1 MTNAHRKIDQRLS
14 GPFQKYGYLK
24 EHIGAILLWP
34 AACLL
39 LALVVWG
46 LTLSKI
52 SMDRDEAEK
61 NAYATAVALSDAYSE
76 QLARTV
82 EQIDALTLNLKYY
95 WEHSN
100 GQIDLQDQ
108 LREGLYPP
116 STDLYLTVIDRNGN
130 GIAST
135 LGGPQINVADRAY
148 FQVHRSHP
156 EAGLRVDPSLSQG
169 RRSGRSVIRFTRRLN
184 KPNGTFDGIVSV
196 GVEPAFLASFN
207 DEASL
212 KPHDFISVRHDD
224 GTLLVS
230 EKGEE
235 IRGGQVHL
243 HPPVFPTDTG
253 VIRMSA
259 DKYRDNQ
266 ARLLAWHKLHGYP
279 LVSYVGLSE
288 KDLFA
293 AQTETADSY
302 RQIAI
307 AASVLFLIVALIGM
321 HFSTRLAW
329 RKKQAEEVKRTY
341 HLAIDDARE
350 GFYMVRA
357 IYTDNNVLQDFMIE
371 DCNER
376 GASLLGHLKKTLIGT
391 KVSEVQLGQDPQQC
405 LSVYRRAMEIGFYED
420 EFQFAEAKPGQP
432 SWLHRRLVRSQT
444 GLAVTLRDISETKEH
459 EQLLLTMANTDALT
473 GLPNR
478 YWLINYL
485 PTALRTAKNH
495 DSILAILFIDLDNF
509 KNVNDS
515 LGHAMG
521 DKLLRL
527 AAARLKSV
535 LRSEDHVIRIGGD
548 EFTVLL
554 SSVVNHEEVT
564 HVAMRI
570 TEAFREA
577 FVILGRDMRIGT
589 SIGISMF
596 PRDGVEPDSL
606 IQKADIAMYAAKD
619 EGKGT
624 FHFYDQ
630 QLYEGIRTKLN
641 VEAEL
646 VRAIAENQFEMFYQ
660 PRVDT
665 FSGKLTGLEALV
677 RWRHPQRGMILPSE
691 FIPLAEKNG
700 CIVQLGEL
708 VIDQVCGQIARW
720 QRENEPLVPISINIS
735 PRQLNAGGVDKLIA
749 SLLRSHGISPSTIEV
764 ELTESAMMSET
775 SDVIG
780 QVAAINNV
788 GIKIHLD
795 DFGTGYSSLSRLQEI
810 DMHIIKVDRAFTSK
824 LGLGKEG
831 EILFKTIV
839 LMAKALDMG
848 VIAEGVETE
857 GQLRILRELG
867 CDEIQ
872 GYLVSRPLPASEIV
886 PLLRRQF
893 LFVDTVVTQ

>member
-1 MTNAHRKIDQRLS
+1 MK
-14 GPFQKYGYLK
+14 KYGYLK
-24 EHIGAILLWP
+24 NHIGTILLWP

-46 LTLSKI
+46 ITLSKI
-52 SMDRDEAEK
+52 GMDREEAEK
-61 NAYATAVALSDAYSE
+61 NAYTLAVSLSDAYSE

-82 EQIDALTLNLKYY
+82 EQIDALTLSLKYY
-95 WEHSN
+95 WEHNN
-100 GQIDLQDQ
+100 GKIDLQDQ

-116 STDLYLTVIDRNGN
+116 SSDLYLTVIDRNGV
-130 GIAST
+130 GVAST

-148 FQVHRSHP
+148 FQFHRAHP
-156 EAGLRVDPSLSQG
+156 EAGLRLDPSLNIG
-169 RRSGRSVIRFTRRLN
+169 RRSGRAVIRFTRRLN
-184 KPNGTFDGIVSV
+184 AANGSFDGIVSV
-196 GVEPAFLASFN
+196 GVEPEFLASFN
-207 DEASL
+207 DESSL

-230 EKGEE
+230 EKGQE

-243 HPPVFPTDTG
+243 QPPVFPTDHG
-253 VIRMSA
+253 VMRMSA
-259 DKYRDNQ
+259 EKYRDHE
-266 ARLLAWHKLHGYP
+266 ARILAWHRLQGYP

-288 KDLFA
+288 NDLFA
-293 AQTETADSY
+293 AQNATAESY
-302 RQIAI
+302 RQIAT

-329 RKKQAEEVKRTY
+329 RKKQADEVKRTY

-357 IYTDNNVLQDFMIE
+357 IYADDNVLQDFVIE

-391 KVSEVQLGQDPQQC
+391 KVSEVKLGQDPQQC
-405 LSVYRRAMEIGFYED
+405 LSIYRRAMEIGFYED
-420 EFQFAEAKPGQP
+420 EFQFVDALPGQP
-432 SWLHRRLVRSQT
+432 SWVHRRLVRSDT
-444 GLAVTLRDISETKEH
+444 GLAVTLRDISETKEN

-478 YWLINYL
+478 YWLINFL
-485 PTALRTAKNH
+485 PTALRNAKNKNT
-495 DSILAILFIDLDNF
+495 ILAILFIDLDNF
-509 KNVNDS
+509 KNVNDT

-521 DKLLRL
+521 DKLLRQ
-527 AAARLKSV
+527 AAGRLKSV
-535 LRSEDHVIRIGGD
+535 LRSEDHVIRLGGD

-554 SSVVNHEEVT
+554 NSVANHEEVV
-564 HVAMRI
+564 HVASRI
-570 TEAFREA
+570 TESFREA
-577 FVILGRDMRIGT
+577 FVILGREMRIGT
-589 SIGISMF
+589 SLGISMF
-596 PRDGVEPDSL
+596 PKDGEEPDSL

-641 VEAEL
+641 AEAEL
-646 VRAIAENQFEMFYQ
+646 VRAISENQFVMHYQ
-660 PRVDT
+660 PRVNAYT
-665 FSGKLTGLEALV
+665 GKLTGLEALV
-677 RWRHPQRGMILPSE
+677 RWKHPRRGLILPGE

-708 VIDQVCGQIARW
+708 VIDQVCAQIAEWMRDG
-720 QRENEPLVPISINIS
+720 ESLVPVSVNIS
-735 PRQLNAGGVDKLIA
+735 PSQLNAGGIDVLIA
-749 SLLRSHGISPSTIEV
+749 GLLESHGIPSHTLEV
-764 ELTESAMMSET
+764 ELTESAMMSE
-775 SDVIG
+775 SADVIG
-780 QVAAINNV
+780 QVAAIGNV
-788 GIKIHLD
+788 GVKIHLD

-810 DMHIIKVDRAFTSK
+810 DMHIIKVDQAFTSK
-824 LGLGKEG
+824 LGVAREG

-857 GQLRILRELG
+857 AQLRILRELS
-867 CDEIQ
+867 CDEVQ
-872 GYLVSRPLPASEIV
+872 GYLISRPLPAADIV
-886 PLLRRQF
+886 QLMRRQY
-893 LFVDTVVTQ
+893 LLGDMRLQ